1 MNDVKITA
9 AIRTA
14 LEASL
19 KGLVQKIDKVQI
31 GNIEQF
37 PYGWGTAGKGR
48 SVWRIL
54 EELITQNLQ
63 MYGKDFGMAKLT
75 MPDSEVGVYDFEIHL
90 EGFTHPV
97 FVNVK
102 SAVEGGRTNK
112 DDISKARGLLKF
124 YEENPTHELFI
135 STISLRFNPDM
146 SVSLVDVVVMPT
158 AWLPDLYVNPS
169 NNANLQS
176 SKYKNIANATVRT
189 NEEFIAELK
198 VAVDVADIK
207 KINRHRIN
215 ISTYINNVNV

>member
-1 MNDVKITA
+1 MNDVQITA
-9 AIRTA
+9 AVRKA

-19 KGLVQKIDKVQI
+19 KGLVQRIDKVQI
-31 GNIEQF
+31 GNAGQF

-63 MYGKDFGMAKLT
+63 MYGRNFGMVKLAK
-75 MPDSEVGVYDFEIHL
+75 PNSEVGVYDFEIHL
-90 EGFTHPV
+90 EGFVKPV

-124 YEENPTHELFI
+124 YEENPAHELFI
-135 STISLRFNPDM
+135 STISLRFNADM

-176 SKYKNIANATVRT
+176 SQYKNIANAKVRT
-189 NEEFIAELK
+189 NAEFVEELK
-198 VAVDVADIK
+198 VAIGVADK
-207 KINRHRIN
+207 KRQK
-215 ISTYINNVNV
+215 

>member
-9 AIRTA
+9 AVRLA
-14 LEASL
+14 LETSL

-31 GNIEQF
+31 GNSKQF
-37 PYGWGTAGKGR
+37 PYGWGAAGKGR

-54 EELITQNLQ
+54 EELITQNLK
-63 MYGKDFGMAKLT
+63 MYGCDFGMLT
-75 MPDSEVGVYDFEIHL
+75 LTLPTSEVGVYDFEIHL
-90 EGFTHPV
+90 DGFIKPI

-124 YEENPTHELFI
+124 YENNPAHELFI
-135 STISLRFNPDM
+135 STILLRFNADM

-176 SKYKNIANATVRT
+176 SQYKNINHAKVRT
-189 NEEFIAELK
+189 NEEFVVELK
-198 VAVDVADIK
+198 VAIDVADRK
-207 KINRHRIN
+207 K
-215 ISTYINNVNV
+215 YK